1 MYKRDDHAAAVWLF
15 LQTPL
20 FCSSVA
26 PLFGTAEK
34 RGVTLQRKLGVY
46 KNEQTVAARRSLF
59 YMAEKG
65 TTTHARF
72 THFCKPLIFAAAWLL
87 FPIV

>member
-1 MYKRDDHAAAVWLF
+1 MYKRDDHVAAVWLF

-34 RGVTLQRKLGVY
+34 KGVTLQRKLGVY

-59 YMAEKG
+59 YMVEKG